1 MKLLRLL
8 LRYRQPMQKERT
20 TLSLEEYH
28 GELCLLIGL
37 GYKMLSDMY
46 WFSRK
51 SVIHNN
57 ATLSSYFQL
66 FLLHILGISQLS
78 IMKWARSNLCS
89 LACSKNPENMQLIMV
104 QLLKF
109 FSVAGQEVSSRHQN
123 VLAQIWGSPK
133 GVCCP
138 DFSGLCFFLRAG
150 S

>member
-1 MKLLRLL
+1 
-8 LRYRQPMQKERT
+8 
-20 TLSLEEYH
+20 
-28 GELCLLIGL
+28 
-37 GYKMLSDMY
+37 
-46 WFSRK
+46 
-51 SVIHNN
+51 
-57 ATLSSYFQL
+57 
-66 FLLHILGISQLS
+66 
-78 IMKWARSNLCS
+78 
-89 LACSKNPENMQLIMV
+89 MQLIMV